1 MKFTCIDELNVYSSN
16 HRKLIKRSVLR
27 GERLDED
34 CKRANTTTEAD
45 LIVCYGLQDN
55 AENLL
60 EKCKNCKAL
69 VWNCEQKI
77 IQRLNEAWT
86 AELKLTNNTKQR
98 RPNMACGTKK
108 GVGKKPPKK

>member
-1 MKFTCIDELNVYSSN
+1 MKKFRGIQFTCIDELNVDSPN

-27 GERLDED
+27 GKRLDED

-45 LIVCYGLQDN
+45 LCVCYGLQDN

-77 IQRLNEAWT
+77 VQRLNEAKSD
-86 AELKLTNNTKQR
+86 ELKLTDK
-98 RPNMACGTKK
+98 PITKK
-108 GVGKKPPKK
+108 ENK

>member
-45 LIVCYGLQDN
+45 LCVCYGLQDN

-77 IQRLNEAWT
+77 VKRLNDAQT
-86 AELKLTNNTKQR
+86 AERKLTDKTI
-98 RPNMACGTKK
+98 TKK
-108 GVGKKPPKK
+108 EYK